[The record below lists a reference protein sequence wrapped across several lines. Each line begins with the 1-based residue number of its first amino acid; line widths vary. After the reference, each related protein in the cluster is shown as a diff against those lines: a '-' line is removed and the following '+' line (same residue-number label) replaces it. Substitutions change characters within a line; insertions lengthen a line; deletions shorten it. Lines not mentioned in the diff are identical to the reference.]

1 MKQLGLGIIV
11 ATGLTLPA
19 FGQQAAKVLPDGVYV
34 LNFAKSTF
42 RGSAPVGKSQTFNVV
57 GDTLTSVGIGPDNK
71 PNSFVSIITPDGK
84 PRPSTNTP
92 WDSSTYT
99 RLDPYTVR
107 IERFKA
113 DKPLWTGISLW
124 TPGNKT
130 LTLTLIAADGSAN
143 NVLVYEQQ

>member
-11 ATGLTLPA
+11 AVGLTIPA
-19 FGQQAAKVLPDGVYV
+19 FGQQAVKVLPDGVYV
-34 LNFAKSTF
+34 LNLAKSTF
-42 RGSAPVGKSQTFNVV
+42 RGPFGGKSQTFSVV
-57 GDTLTSVGIGPDNK
+57 GDTLTSVGIGNDNK

-92 WDSSTYT
+92 WDSATYT

-113 DKPLWTGISLW
+113 ERPLSTGISLW
-124 TPGNKT
+124 NPGSKT
-130 LTLTLIAADGSAN
+130 LTLTLSAADGSVN
-143 NVLVYEQQ
+143 HVLVYDQQ